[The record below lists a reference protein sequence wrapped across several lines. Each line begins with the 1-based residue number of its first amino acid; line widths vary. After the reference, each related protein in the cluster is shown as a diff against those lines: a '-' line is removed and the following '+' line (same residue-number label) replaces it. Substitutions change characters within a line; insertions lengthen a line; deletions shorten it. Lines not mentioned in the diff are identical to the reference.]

1 MCWAQVKPALK
12 YLTDP
17 KYEHDRPKNT
27 HSSTHDKYFKEQI
40 MSKQQYNLH
49 TKTDYL
55 NRKMFLDPAGPVTIQ
70 RFEEVKYKKIAD
82 FEATARGFFWQPE
95 EISLT
100 KDSNDFKDASDAVK
114 HIFTSNLL
122 RQTALD
128 SLQGRGPSQIFM
140 PVISL
145 PELEALV
152 YNWTFFE
159 TNIHSKSYSHI
170 IRNIYNVP
178 KDVFNTI
185 HDTKEIVDMA
195 SSVGDYYE
203 ALHMVNCRKQMGETV
218 TEHEHVRA
226 IWMALHASYALEAF
240 RFMVSFATSL
250 AMVENRIFIGN
261 GNIISL
267 ILQDEL
273 LHKGWTAYLI
283 NQVIKEDP
291 RFLVAKEECEQEVY
305 QLYMDVIREEKAWAD
320 YLFNKGP
327 VIGLNANI
335 LKDFVDY
342 TAVGALKDIGIKYQG
357 IAPKSTPIP
366 WFNKHTDTSKKQ
378 TALQENESTNY
389 VIGVMSEGIDYDA
402 LPAL

>member
-1 MCWAQVKPALK
+1 
-12 YLTDP
+12 
-17 KYEHDRPKNT
+17 
-27 HSSTHDKYFKEQI
+27 
-40 MSKQQYNLH
+40 MSLAQYNLT

-70 RFEEVKYKKIAD
+70 RFEEVKYPKIAK
-82 FEATARGFFWQPE
+82 FEETARGFFWQPE
-95 EISLT
+95 EISLS
-100 KDSNDFKDASDAVK
+100 KDANDFKDASDAVK

-128 SLQGRGPSQIFM
+128 SLQGRAPSQVFM
-140 PVISL
+140 PVVSL
-145 PELEALV
+145 PELEALI

-185 HDTKEIVDMA
+185 HDTQQIIDMA
-195 SSVGDYYE
+195 SSVGNYYDK
-203 ALHMVNCRKQMGETV
+203 LHLINCRKEIGEFV
-218 TEHEHVRA
+218 PENEHIKA

-250 AMVENRIFIGN
+250 AMVENKIFMGN

-283 NQVIKEDP
+283 NQVVKEDT
-291 RFLVAKEECEQEVY
+291 RFANVKADCEQEVY
-305 QLYMDVIREEKAWAD
+305 QLYMDVIREEKDWAM

-342 TAVGALKDIGIKYQG
+342 TAVGALKDIGIKYQAN
-357 IAPKSTPIP
+357 APKSTPIP
-366 WFNKHTDTSKKQ
+366 WFNKHVNTSNKQ
-378 TALQENESTNY
+378 TALQESESTNY
-389 VIGVMSEGIDYDA
+389 VIGIMGEGIDYDA
-402 LPAL
+402 LPML

>member
-1 MCWAQVKPALK
+1 
-12 YLTDP
+12 
-17 KYEHDRPKNT
+17 
-27 HSSTHDKYFKEQI
+27 
-40 MSKQQYNLH
+40 MSKQQYNLT

-70 RFEEVKYKKIAD
+70 RFEEVKYPKIAK
-82 FEATARGFFWQPE
+82 FEETARGFFWQPE

-100 KDSNDFKDASDAVK
+100 KDANDFKDASDAVK

-128 SLQGRGPSQIFM
+128 SLQGRAPSQVFM
-140 PVISL
+140 PVVSL
-145 PELEALV
+145 PELEALI

-178 KDVFNTI
+178 KEVFNTI
-185 HDTKEIVDMA
+185 HDTQEIIDMA
-195 SSVGDYYE
+195 SSVGKYYE
-203 ALHMVNCRKQMGETV
+203 DLHRINCAKALGQPVE
-218 TEHEHVRA
+218 EIEHVRA

-250 AMVENRIFIGN
+250 AMVENKIFIGN

-273 LHKGWTAYLI
+273 LHKGWTAYII
-283 NQVIKEDP
+283 NQVIKDDQ
-291 RFLVAKEECEQEVY
+291 RFADIKGQCEGEVY
-305 QLYMDVIREEKAWAD
+305 ALYADVIREEKAWAD

-327 VIGLNANI
+327 VIGLNANV

-342 TAVGALKDIGIKYQG
+342 TAVGALKEIGIKYQG
-357 IAPKSTPIP
+357 NSPKSTPIP
-366 WFNKHTDTSKKQ
+366 WFTKHVDTSKKQ
-378 TALQENESTNY
+378 SALQETESTNY
-389 VIGVMSEGIDYDA
+389 VLGVMGEQLDYDQ
-402 LPAL
+402 LPNL

>member
-1 MCWAQVKPALK
+1 
-12 YLTDP
+12 
-17 KYEHDRPKNT
+17 
-27 HSSTHDKYFKEQI
+27 
-40 MSKQQYNLH
+40 MSKEQYNLT

-55 NRKMFLDPAGPVTIQ
+55 SRKMFLDPAGPVTIQ

-82 FEATARGFFWQPE
+82 YDATARGFFWQPE
-95 EISLT
+95 EVSLT
-100 KDSNDFKDASDAVK
+100 KDSNDFKEASDSVK

-128 SLQGRGPSQIFM
+128 SLQGRGPTQVFT
-140 PVISL
+140 PVCSL
-145 PELEALV
+145 PEVEALM
-152 YNWTFFE
+152 YNWGFFE

-195 SSVGDYYE
+195 SSVGKYYDELHRINCMKEIDGSVNQE
-203 ALHMVNCRKQMGETV
+203 AHI
-218 TEHEHVRA
+218 RA

-250 AMVENRIFIGN
+250 AMVENKIFIGN

-283 NQVIKEDP
+283 NQVVKEDS
-291 RFLVAKEECEQEVY
+291 RFAQAKIDCEAEVY
-305 QLYMDVIREEKAWAD
+305 ALYMDVIREEKAWAE
-320 YLFNKGP
+320 YLFKKGP

-335 LKDFVDY
+335 LKEFMDF
-342 TAVGALKDIGIKYQG
+342 TALNSLKEIGIKYQSP
-357 IAPKSTPIP
+357 APKSTPIP

-389 VIGVMSEGIDYDA
+389 VIGVMSDSINYEE
-402 LPAL
+402 LPTL

>member
-1 MCWAQVKPALK
+1 
-12 YLTDP
+12 
-17 KYEHDRPKNT
+17 
-27 HSSTHDKYFKEQI
+27 
-40 MSKQQYNLH
+40 MSQAQYNLT

-82 FEATARGFFWQPE
+82 FDSTARGFFWQPE
-95 EISLT
+95 EISLS
-100 KDSNDFKDASDAVK
+100 KDANDFKEASDAVK

-128 SLQGRGPSQIFM
+128 SLQGRGPTQVFT
-140 PVISL
+140 PVCSL
-145 PELEALV
+145 PELEALM
-152 YNWTFFE
+152 YNWGFFE

-185 HDTKEIVDMA
+185 HDTQEIVGMA
-195 SSVGDYYE
+195 SSVGNYYDK
-203 ALHMVNCRKQMGETV
+203 LHVINCKKELGIDI
-218 TEHEHVRA
+218 TEKEHIKA
-226 IWMALHASYALEAF
+226 IWLALHASYALEAF

-250 AMVENRIFIGN
+250 AMVENKIFIGN

-273 LHKGWTAYLI
+273 LHKGWTAYII

-291 RFLVAKEECEQEVY
+291 RFLSAKAECEAEVY
-305 QLYMDVIREEKAWAD
+305 SLYMDVIREEKAWAE
-320 YLFNKGP
+320 YLFKMGP

-342 TAVGALKDIGIKYQG
+342 TAVDALKQIGIKYNQP
-357 IAPKSTPIP
+357 APKSTPIP
-366 WFNKHTDTSKKQ
+366 WFNKHSDTSKKQ

-389 VIGVMSEGIDYDA
+389 VLGVMGENLDYDA
-402 LPAL
+402 LPAI

>member
-1 MCWAQVKPALK
+1 
-12 YLTDP
+12 
-17 KYEHDRPKNT
+17 
-27 HSSTHDKYFKEQI
+27 
-40 MSKQQYNLH
+40 MSQAQYNLT

-95 EISLT
+95 EISLS
-100 KDSNDFKDASDAVK
+100 KDANDFKEASDAVK

-128 SLQGRGPSQIFM
+128 SLQGRGPTQVFT
-140 PVISL
+140 PVCSL
-145 PELEALV
+145 PEVEALM
-152 YNWTFFE
+152 YNWGFFE

-170 IRNIYNVP
+170 SRNIYNVP

-185 HDTKEIVDMA
+185 HDTQEIIDMA
-195 SSVGDYYE
+195 SSVGMYYDD
-203 ALHMVNCRKQMGETV
+203 LHKINCRKELGYLP
-218 TEHEHVRA
+218 TEHEHIRA
-226 IWMALHASYALEAF
+226 IWLALHASYALEAF

-250 AMVENRIFIGN
+250 AMVENKIFIGN
-261 GNIISL
+261 GNIIGL

-283 NQVIKEDP
+283 NQVIKEDS
-291 RFLVAKEECEQEVY
+291 RFAAAKESCEAEVY
-305 QLYMDVIREEKAWAD
+305 ALYMDVIREEKAWAD
-320 YLFNKGP
+320 YLFNRGP
-327 VIGLNANI
+327 VIGLNAAI

-342 TAVGALKDIGIKYQG
+342 TAVGALKDIGIKYQTV
-357 IAPKSTPIP
+357 APRSTPIP
-366 WFNKHTDTSKKQ
+366 WFNKHSDTSKKQ

-389 VIGVMSEGIDYDA
+389 VIGIMSEELNYDM
-402 LPAL
+402 LPSL

>member
-1 MCWAQVKPALK
+1 
-12 YLTDP
+12 
-17 KYEHDRPKNT
+17 
-27 HSSTHDKYFKEQI
+27 
-40 MSKQQYNLH
+40 MSIEQYNLH

-70 RFEEVKYKKIAD
+70 RFEEVKYNKLQKI
-82 FEATARGFFWQPE
+82 EQTARGFFWVPE
-95 EISLT
+95 EISLS
-100 KDSNDFKDASDAVK
+100 KDANDFKNASDAVK

-128 SLQGRGPSQIFM
+128 SLQGRGPSQIFT
-140 PVISL
+140 PVVSL
-145 PELEALV
+145 PELEALM

-159 TNIHSKSYSHI
+159 TNIHSRSYSHI

-185 HDTKEIVDMA
+185 HDTQEIVGMA
-195 SSVGDYYE
+195 SSVGNYYDK
-203 ALHMVNCRKQMGETV
+203 LHRINCMKEMDGSIN
-218 TEHEHVRA
+218 EHEHIKA

-250 AMVENRIFIGN
+250 AMVENKIFIGN

-273 LHKGWTAYLI
+273 LHKEWTAWMI
-283 NQVIKEDP
+283 NQVIKDDE
-291 RFLVAKEECEQEVY
+291 RFAKIKTECEQEVY
-305 QLYMDVIREEKAWAD
+305 NMYIDVIREEKEWAD
-320 YLFNKGP
+320 YLFKKGP

-335 LKDFVDY
+335 LKDFMDY
-342 TAVGALKDIGIKYQG
+342 TALGALKDIGIKYQAP
-357 IAPKSTPIP
+357 APKSTPIP
-366 WFNKHTDTSKKQ
+366 WFNKHSDTSKKQ

-389 VIGVMSEGIDYDA
+389 VIGIMGDNLDYDE
-402 LPAL
+402 LPSL

>member
-1 MCWAQVKPALK
+1 
-12 YLTDP
+12 
-17 KYEHDRPKNT
+17 
-27 HSSTHDKYFKEQI
+27 

-55 NRKMFLDPAGPVTIQ
+55 TRKMFLDPEGPVTIQ

-82 FEATARGFFWQPE
+82 FETTARGFFWVPE
-95 EISLT
+95 EISLS
-100 KDSNDFKDASDAVK
+100 KDANDFKDASDAVK

-128 SLQGRGPSQIFM
+128 SLQGRGPSQVFA

-145 PELEALV
+145 PELEALI

-159 TNIHSKSYSHI
+159 TNIHSRSYSHI

-195 SSVGDYYE
+195 SSVGAYYDK
-203 ALHMVNCRKQMGETV
+203 LHMINCLKETGEKIDQKI
-218 TEHEHVRA
+218 HIKA
-226 IWMALHASYALEAF
+226 IYMALHASYALEAF

-250 AMVENRIFIGN
+250 AMVENKIFIGN

-273 LHKGWTAYLI
+273 LHKGWTAFLI
-283 NQVIKEDP
+283 NQVVKEDP
-291 RFLVAKEECEQEVY
+291 RFAEVKAECEQEVY
-305 QLYMDVIREEKAWAD
+305 NLYMDVIREEKEWAN
-320 YLFNKGP
+320 YLFSKGP

-335 LKDFVDY
+335 LRDFVDY
-342 TAVGALKDIGIKYQG
+342 TAVNALKDIGIKYNNP
-357 IAPKSTPIP
+357 APKSTPIP
-366 WFNKHTDTSKKQ
+366 WFNKHSDTSKKQ
-378 TALQENESTNY
+378 TALQESESTNY
-389 VIGVMSEGIDYDA
+389 VIGIMSEGIEYSE
-402 LPAL
+402 LPEL

>member
-1 MCWAQVKPALK
+1 
-12 YLTDP
+12 
-17 KYEHDRPKNT
+17 
-27 HSSTHDKYFKEQI
+27 
-40 MSKQQYNLH
+40 MSKQQYNLN

-55 NRKMFLDPAGPVTIQ
+55 NRKMFLDPEGPVTIQ

-82 FEATARGFFWQPE
+82 FETTARGFFWVPE
-95 EISLT
+95 EVSLT
-100 KDSNDFKDASDAVK
+100 KDANDFKESSDAVK

-128 SLQGRGPSQIFM
+128 SLQGRAPSQVFT
-140 PVISL
+140 PVVSL
-145 PELEALV
+145 PELEALI

-159 TNIHSKSYSHI
+159 TNIHSRSYSHI

-195 SSVGDYYE
+195 SSVGNYYD
-203 ALHMVNCRKQMGETV
+203 ALHKVNCRKELGEPV
-218 TEHEHVRA
+218 TEKEHIKA

-250 AMVENRIFIGN
+250 AMVENKIFIGN

-291 RFLVAKEECEQEVY
+291 RFAAAKQECEGEVY
-305 QLYMDVIREEKAWAD
+305 QLYMDVIREEKEWAD
-320 YLFNKGP
+320 YLFKLGP
-327 VIGLNANI
+327 VIGLNATV

-342 TAVGALKDIGIKYQG
+342 TAVGALKEIGIRYNSN
-357 IAPKSTPIP
+357 APKTTPIP

-378 TALQENESTNY
+378 TALQESESTNY
-389 VIGVMSEGIDYDA
+389 VIGIMGESLDYDE
-402 LPAL
+402 LPAI

>member
-1 MCWAQVKPALK
+1 
-12 YLTDP
+12 
-17 KYEHDRPKNT
+17 
-27 HSSTHDKYFKEQI
+27 
-40 MSKQQYNLH
+40 
-49 TKTDYL
+49 
-55 NRKMFLDPAGPVTIQ
+55 MFLDPAGPVTIQ

-82 FEATARGFFWQPE
+82 YEATARGFFWQPE
-95 EISLT
+95 EVSLT
-100 KDSNDFKDASDAVK
+100 KDSNDFKDASETVK

-140 PVISL
+140 PVVSL
-145 PELEALV
+145 PELEALI

-185 HDTKEIVDMA
+185 HDTQQIIDMA
-195 SSVGDYYE
+195 SSVGRYYDD
-203 ALHMVNCRKQMGETV
+203 LHRINCAKELGQPVEEV
-218 TEHEHVRA
+218 EHVRA
-226 IWMALHASYALEAF
+226 IYMALHASYALEAF

-250 AMVENRIFIGN
+250 AMVENKIFMGN

-267 ILQDEL
+267 ILQDEI
-273 LHKGWTAYLI
+273 LHKEWTAYMI

-291 RFLVAKEECEQEVY
+291 RFAAAKIECEAQVY
-305 QLYMDVIREEKAWAD
+305 ELYLDVIREEKSWAD

-342 TAVGALKDIGIKYQG
+342 TAVGALKEIGIKYQEP
-357 IAPKSTPIP
+357 APRSTPIP
-366 WFNKHTDTSKKQ
+366 WFNKHVNTSNKQ
-378 TALQENESTNY
+378 TALQESESTNY
-389 VIGVMSEGIDYDA
+389 VIGVMSDQLDYDA
-402 LPAL
+402 LPEL

>member
-1 MCWAQVKPALK
+1 
-12 YLTDP
+12 
-17 KYEHDRPKNT
+17 
-27 HSSTHDKYFKEQI
+27 
-40 MSKQQYNLH
+40 MSKRQYNLG
-49 TKTDYL
+49 TKTDYV

-70 RFEEVKYKKIAD
+70 RFEEVKYNKIVD
-82 FEATARGFFWQPE
+82 YEKTARGFFWVPE
-95 EISLT
+95 EINLS
-100 KDSNDFKDASDAVK
+100 KDANDFKDASAAVK

-128 SLQGRGPSQIFM
+128 SIQGRAPSQVFM

-145 PELEALV
+145 PELEALI

-159 TNIHSKSYSHI
+159 TNIHSRSYSHI

-195 SSVGDYYE
+195 ASVGRYYDQ
-203 ALHMVNCRKQMGETV
+203 LHEINCRKEIGEKIS
-218 TEHEHVRA
+218 EKDHVRA
-226 IWMALHASYALEAF
+226 VYMALHASYALEGF

-273 LHKGWTAYLI
+273 LHKGWTAWLI
-283 NQVIKEDP
+283 NQVVKEDP
-291 RFLVAKEECEQEVY
+291 RFAAAKAECEAEVY
-305 QLYMDVIREEKAWAD
+305 QLYLDVIAEEKAWAD
-320 YLFNKGP
+320 YLFKLGP
-327 VIGLNANI
+327 VIGLNAAI

-342 TAVGALKDIGIKYQG
+342 TAVGALKDIGIKYQAT
-357 IAPKSTPIP
+357 APRSTPIP

-378 TALQENESTNY
+378 SALQETESTNY
-389 VIGVMSEGIDYDA
+389 VIGVMGEKLDYDA
-402 LPAL
+402 LPAI